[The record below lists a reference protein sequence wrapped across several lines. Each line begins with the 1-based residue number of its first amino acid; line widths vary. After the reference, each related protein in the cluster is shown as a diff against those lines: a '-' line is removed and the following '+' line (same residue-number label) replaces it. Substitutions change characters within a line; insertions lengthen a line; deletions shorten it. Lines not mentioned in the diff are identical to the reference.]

1 MKLTVMHTQRNKA
14 IGCTFYHITLEYKVV
29 YFSLWL
35 SDDTEEGEA
44 VFDGKEV
51 EEMQEE
57 GDDVGKSV
65 MGEE

>member
-1 MKLTVMHTQRNKA
+1 MKHTVIHTQRSKA
-14 IGCTFYHITLEYKVV
+14 FSCTLYHITVEYRVV

-44 VFDGKEV
+44 LFDGKEV

-57 GDDVGKSV
+57 GDDVGK
-65 MGEE
+65 

>member
-35 SDDTEEGEA
+35 SDDTEDEA

>member
-1 MKLTVMHTQRNKA
+1 M
-14 IGCTFYHITLEYKVV
+14 EYRVV

-57 GDDVGKSV
+57 GDDVGK
-65 MGEE
+65 